1 MPEQSL
7 QKKPKELEI
16 DMLDIIRK
24 IIAIRKNLYK
34 AAVVGLLIGVIVG
47 VSIPKQYTVRV
58 TLSPEMGGEKGNSG
72 IVGVAASFLGSG
84 VGVKSGT
91 DALNAS
97 LSSDIV
103 SSTPFLL
110 ELLNME
116 VVVNEGETKM
126 LSNYLMTES
135 SPWWNFIIGLPGIIN
150 SQLKSWFTNEE
161 ISSKEK
167 VQGGLIILTKDEN
180 AQIAALKKKI
190 AATVDKKLQSLV

>member
-72 IVGVAASFLGSG
+72 IVGVC
-84 VGVKSGT
+84 
-91 DALNAS
+91 
-97 LSSDIV
+97 
-103 SSTPFLL
+103 LL
-110 ELLNME
+110 Y
-116 VVVNEGETKM
+116 T
-126 LSNYLMTES
+126 
-135 SPWWNFIIGLPGIIN
+135 SPSPR
-150 SQLKSWFTNEE
+150 
-161 ISSKEK
+161 
-167 VQGGLIILTKDEN
+167 D
-180 AQIAALKKKI
+180 
-190 AATVDKKLQSLV
+190 